1 MNTNVQLL
9 TEKEAVGAF
18 YGYSFAGYKSDG
30 TAMFNTPTGGYISAD
45 NASETHKMIIGNAQ
59 PLFTFGWNNTVRYKN
74 WDASVFFRG
83 VVGNKILN
91 VTRWAY
97 GPQNSVSTNIFM
109 KDAVG
114 SDVKVVDKGHFT
126 DTYLEDGS
134 YIKLDNLT
142 IGYNLKL
149 KENKYIDNLR
159 VYLTG
164 QNLFTITKYS
174 GQDPE
179 VNTTG
184 VWDAGIDYPS
194 FYPTVATV
202 LLGVNISLF

>member
-1 MNTNVQLL
+1 
-9 TEKEAVGAF
+9 
-18 YGYSFAGYKSDG
+18 
-30 TAMFNTPTGGYISAD
+30 MFNTPTGGYISAD
-45 NASETHKMIIGNAQ
+45 NASEAHKMIIGNAQ

-142 IGYNLKL
+142 IGYNFKF

-164 QNLFTITKYS
+164 QNLFTITGYS

-184 VWDAGIDYPS
+184 VWDAGIDYPD

-202 LLGVNISLF
+202 LLGVNMSLF